1 MALRP
6 FMESN
11 LKDESF
17 SFWKKIIFIAI
28 FFTITPIALFSSA
41 VSLVSLS
48 NTKEVKTDS
57 SGLIQI
63 PRSGVSVYAS
73 LPSSLP
79 SISGQV
85 LGTDARAD
93 VIKEYLYLYDSPLE
107 PYANLIVENA
117 DRYAL
122 DFRLT
127 TAIAQKE
134 SNLCK
139 RIPEDSHNCWGWGI
153 HSKGTLGFSS
163 YEEAIETVSRGL
175 KEEYIDKGYDTV
187 EEIMAKYT
195 PLSNGSWAYGV
206 TKFMT
211 EME

>member
-1 MALRP
+1 MEKALG
-6 FMESN
+6 E
-11 LKDESF
+11 ESF

-41 VSLVSLS
+41 LSLVSLS
-48 NTKEVKTDS
+48 KAKRVAENAPIPS
-57 SGLIQI
+57 LI
-63 PRSGVSVYAS
+63 PVPKSGVQVYAS

-85 LGTDARAD
+85 LGTDARAN
-93 VIKEYLYLYDSPLE
+93 VIREYLYLYDSPLQ
-107 PYANLIVENA
+107 PYVNLIVENA
-117 DRYAL
+117 DKYGL

-139 RIPEDSHNCWGWGI
+139 KIPEDTHNCWGWGI

-163 YEEAIETVSRGL
+163 YEAGIEAVSKGL
-175 KEEYIDKGYDTV
+175 KEEYIDKGYETV

-195 PLSNGSWAYGV
+195 PLSNGSWAYAV
-206 TKFMT
+206 NKFM
-211 EME
+211 EQMR